1 MSALSKGA
9 SCITDFTFDRWYARE
24 LSAAHERDLQAH
36 LESCAHCSLR
46 CEQLERQRAAFHRR
60 APDWQSFAARR
71 APAPARTPR
80 GLWRG
85 SRWALL
91 GGLAAAAALALFVLP
106 TEQERTPAV
115 RSKGKASIGFYVKH
129 GEQVRRGASGERVR
143 PGEVVR
149 FIYSTEQRAYFA
161 LLHADAARA
170 SVYFPSATHASLVA
184 PGREVAL
191 DFGIRLDPML
201 GAERVYGLFCG
212 EPVALEP
219 LRAGLEATG
228 ELRAVAGCQ
237 IDRIVLNKERE

>member
-1 MSALSKGA
+1 MSALSKDA

-24 LSAAHERDLQAH
+24 LSAAQERDLRAH

-71 APAPARTPR
+71 APAPTRTPR

-85 SRWALL
+85 PRWAVL
-91 GGLAAAAALALFVLP
+91 GLAAAAALALFVVP
-106 TEQERTPAV
+106 TEQERAPAV
-115 RSKGKASIGFYVKH
+115 RSKGRASIGFYVKH
-129 GEQVRRGASGERVR
+129 GEQVRRGVSGERVR

-149 FIYSTEQRAYFA
+149 FIYSTEQRTHFA

-170 SVYFPSATHASLVA
+170 SVYFPSATHASPVA
-184 PGREVAL
+184 PGRDVAL
-191 DFGIRLDPML
+191 DFAIRLDPML
-201 GAERVYGLFCG
+201 GTERVYGLFCAQ
-212 EPVALEP
+212 PVALEP
-219 LRAGLEATG
+219 LRAGLEAAG

-237 IDRIVLNKERE
+237 IDGIVLNKERE

>member
-1 MSALSKGA
+1 MSALSKDA
-9 SCITDFTFDRWYARE
+9 SCITDFTFDRCYARE
-24 LSAAHERDLQAH
+24 LSAAQERDLRAH

-60 APDWQSFAARR
+60 APDWQSFAAGR
-71 APAPARTPR
+71 APVPARTPR

-85 SRWALL
+85 PRWAVL
-91 GGLAAAAALALFVLP
+91 GLAAAAAIALFVVP
-106 TEQERTPAV
+106 TEKERTPAV

-149 FIYSTEQRAYFA
+149 FLYSTEQRAYFA

-170 SVYFPSATHASLVA
+170 SVYFPSATQASLVA
-184 PGREVAL
+184 PGRGVAL

-201 GAERVYGLFCG
+201 GAERVYGLFCA

-219 LRAGLEATG
+219 LRAGLEAAG

-237 IDRIVLNKERE
+237 IDGIVLNKERE

>member
-1 MSALSKGA
+1 MSALSKDA
-9 SCITDFTFDRWYARE
+9 SCITDFTFDRWYAGE
-24 LSAAHERDLQAH
+24 LSAAQQRELQTH
-36 LESCAHCSLR
+36 LESCVHCSLR

-71 APAPARTPR
+71 TPARAR
-80 GLWRG
+80 VQGGRWRG
-85 SRWALL
+85 PRWTVL
-91 GGLAAAAALALFVLP
+91 GLAAAAALALFVVP
-106 TEQERTPAV
+106 TDHERTPAV
-115 RSKGKASIGFYVKH
+115 RSKGKASIGFYVKR

-149 FIYSTEQRAYFA
+149 FLYSTERRAYFA

-191 DFGIRLDPML
+191 DFAIRLDPML
-201 GAERVYGLFCG
+201 GAERLYGLFCA

-219 LRAGLEATG
+219 LRAGLEAAG
-228 ELRAVAGCQ
+228 ELHAVAGCQ
-237 IDRIVLNKERE
+237 IDRIVLHKEPE